1 VYWKKITIIGP
12 RPVWITDTNTLK
24 KEKEMSYDNKYV
36 NRKLEEKKWFDKII
50 FIFHIRKKIRLF
62 MVHDK

>member
-1 VYWKKITIIGP
+1 MTIIGP